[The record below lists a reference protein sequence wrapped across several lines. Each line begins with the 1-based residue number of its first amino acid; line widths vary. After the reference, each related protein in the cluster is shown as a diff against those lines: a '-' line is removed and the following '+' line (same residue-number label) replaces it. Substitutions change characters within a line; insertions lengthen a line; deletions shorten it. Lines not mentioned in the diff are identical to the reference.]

1 MRIEYHRTLIADDV
15 RNGVIHEALKAVI
28 EPGRTVVADIGAGTG
43 LLGLMA
49 ARLGAREV
57 FLYEAAEVAGVA
69 EEVVAASGFANCFV
83 IPCHSTEMDD
93 PPLVDVIVS
102 ETLGNYAF
110 EEDIIST
117 LNDARGR
124 FLKPGGRI
132 LPRGV
137 VQYVAP
143 VISPRIDAELRV
155 WSKTGGIYGLD
166 LSLPEKMSL
175 NNVYVRRLAASELLR
190 GATREWDR
198 ANLEAV
204 VDPCRSGDAEWEMPS
219 AATVHGFAVW
229 WKADF
234 GEGLALSTGPDA
246 PETHWEQLY
255 FPLEEALYLG
265 PATRLHL
272 AIQSQSAPETG
283 THLTWRAECRTA
295 AGDTISRQE
304 MDLEKGYLP

>member
-1 MRIEYHRTLIADDV
+1 MRIEYHRTLIADHV
-15 RNGVIHEALKAVI
+15 RNGVIYEALKAVI
-28 EPGRTVVADIGAGTG
+28 EPGRSAVADIGAGTG

-83 IPCHSTEMDD
+83 IPCHSTEMVD
-93 PPLVDVIVS
+93 PPQVDVIIS

-117 LNDARGR
+117 VNDARNR

-132 LPRGV
+132 LPREV
-137 VQYVAP
+137 VQYTVP
-143 VISPRIDAELRV
+143 VVSPRIDAELRV
-155 WSKTGGIYGLD
+155 WSKTSEIYGLD

-175 NNVYVRRLAASELLR
+175 NNVYVRRLAVCELLS

-198 ANLEAV
+198 ANLEAA
-204 VDPCRSGDAEWEMPS
+204 VDPSRSGVADWEIPS

-234 GEGLALSTGPDA
+234 GEGLELSTGPDA

-255 FPLEEALYLG
+255 FPLEDALHLEPG
-265 PATRLHL
+265 MRLHL
-272 AIQSQSAPETG
+272 AIQSHSAPESG
-283 THLTWRAECRTA
+283 TNLNWRAECRTA
-295 AGDTISRQE
+295 TGETISRQE
-304 MDLEKGYLP
+304 MDLDKGYLP